1 MQLLSILHHT
11 KSKENINVILNIKKV
26 ASMFEKSLCK
36 DKCCIIILAQCY
48 CFLTLHWMFED
59 VYMGILASHCIRQ
72 EKSEKWLIQLF
83 GSLLICTIIIKA
95 KNINN
100 IEALILSN
108 ISCREYYSKMI
119 CLFLKKSRKK
129 IQNHWI
135 IKLRFY
141 HSQELL
147 IQFIYNI
154 IHLQHL
160 SYLLVKRK
168 KSLRVCA
175 CQ

>member
-108 ISCREYYSKMI
+108 ISCIKYVMTWNKCVVKITRKWFVYSWKNENKTT
-119 CLFLKKSRKK
+119 FLSFSRAL
-129 IQNHWI
+129 N
-135 IKLRFY
+135 
-141 HSQELL
+141 S
-147 IQFIYNI
+147 IY
-154 IHLQHL
+154 L
-160 SYLLVKRK
+160 
-168 KSLRVCA
+168 
-175 CQ
+175 